1 VHPDRFASA
10 PQAEQRVSMQ
20 LATLVNEAY
29 QTLKSPLRRAG
40 YLLQLQGVD
49 PEFETNTAMP
59 AEFLADQMEKRERLE
74 EAAAASDWQ
83 RLIALSSDL
92 RVETGFPV
100 RENREAA
107 RGSGLERGGGDLAAA
122 QVPREIRR
130 GHRCRRRGNG
140 LLMAL
145 LQISEPG
152 QSPAPHEQRLA
163 VGIDLGTTNSLVAS
177 VRNGIAVVLKRSRG
191 PGPAAFDRAV
201 LPRRAYRRR
210 PRSRARAGS

>member
-1 VHPDRFASA
+1 MNLNENHFQIFGVPARFEIDLEGLETRYHELQHEVHPDRFASA

-59 AEFLADQMEKRERLE
+59 AEFLADQMERRERLE

-92 RVETGFPV
+92 RVEQDSLFA
-100 RENREAA
+100 RIERQLEALDWNEAA
-107 RGSGLERGGGDLAAA
+107 ATLRQLKFLEKFGEDIGAA
-122 QVPREIRR
+122 EE
-130 GHRCRRRGNG
+130 G
-140 LLMAL
+140 ME
-145 LQISEPG
+145 S
-152 QSPAPHEQRLA
+152 
-163 VGIDLGTTNSLVAS
+163 
-177 VRNGIAVVLKRSRG
+177 
-191 PGPAAFDRAV
+191 
-201 LPRRAYRRR
+201 
-210 PRSRARAGS
+210 